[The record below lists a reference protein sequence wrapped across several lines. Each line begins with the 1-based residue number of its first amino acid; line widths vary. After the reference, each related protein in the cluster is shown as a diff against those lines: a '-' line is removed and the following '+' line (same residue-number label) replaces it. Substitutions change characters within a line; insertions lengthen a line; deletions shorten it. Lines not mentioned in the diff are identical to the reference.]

1 MMKKALIVLIHVL
14 TSFAIFDAC
23 GVLGFFFYD
32 YDISNLVKCF
42 LIGCALIAAD
52 YLLCR
57 IIIRKNFLEIRNPK
71 LLHLTDLI
79 FPVGMGAFI
88 VSGLL
93 GDIPLWIRRP
103 DNPETRYSI
112 AYVILLIIIEAL
124 LITDRVFLIKFT
136 AGREKP

>member
-1 MMKKALIVLIHVL
+1 MKKVLIAVL
-14 TSFAIFDAC
+14 HFITSFVIFDAC

-32 YDISNLVKCF
+32 YDVSDLVKCF
-42 LIGCALIAAD
+42 LIGSLLIAAD
-52 YLLCR
+52 YFLSR
-57 IIIRKNFLEIRNPK
+57 TIIRKFDLEIKNPK

-88 VSGLL
+88 ISGLL

-103 DNPETRYSI
+103 DSPGTRYSI

-136 AGREKP
+136 TGRDKS

>member
-1 MMKKALIVLIHVL
+1 MKKALIIIIHVV
-14 TSFAIFDAC
+14 TSFVIFDAC

-32 YDISNLVKCF
+32 YDVSDLVKCF
-42 LIGCALIAAD
+42 LIGCFLIAAD
-52 YLLCR
+52 YFLSR
-57 IIIRKNFLEIRNPK
+57 TIIRKFDLEIKNPK

-79 FPVGMGAFI
+79 LPVGMGAFI

-103 DNPETRYSI
+103 DSPGTRYSI

-136 AGREKP
+136 TGRDKS

>member
-1 MMKKALIVLIHVL
+1 MKKALIVIIHVV
-14 TSFAIFDAC
+14 TSFVIFDAC

-32 YDISNLVKCF
+32 YDVSDLVKCF
-42 LIGCALIAAD
+42 LIGSLLIAAD
-52 YLLCR
+52 YFLCR
-57 IIIRKNFLEIRNPK
+57 TLIQKNHLEIQNPK
-71 LLHLTDLI
+71 LLHLTDLLL
-79 FPVGMGAFI
+79 PVGMGAFI

-103 DNPETRYSI
+103 DSPGTRYSI

-136 AGREKP
+136 TGREKP

>member
-1 MMKKALIVLIHVL
+1 MKKALIVIIHVV
-14 TSFAIFDAC
+14 TSFVIFDAC

-32 YDISNLVKCF
+32 YDVSDLVKCF
-42 LIGCALIAAD
+42 LIGSLLIAAD
-52 YLLCR
+52 YFLCR
-57 IIIRKNFLEIRNPK
+57 TLIQKNHLEIQNPK

-79 FPVGMGAFI
+79 LPVGMGAFI

-136 AGREKP
+136 TGRDKS

>member
-1 MMKKALIVLIHVL
+1 MKKALIVVIHVV
-14 TSFAIFDAC
+14 TSFVIFDAC

-32 YDISNLVKCF
+32 YDVSDLVKCF
-42 LIGCALIAAD
+42 LIGSLLIAAD
-52 YLLCR
+52 YFLCR
-57 IIIRKNFLEIRNPK
+57 TLIQKNHLEIQNPK

-79 FPVGMGAFI
+79 LPVGMGAFI

-103 DNPETRYSI
+103 DSPGTRYSI

-136 AGREKP
+136 TGRDKS

>member
-1 MMKKALIVLIHVL
+1 MKKALIVVIHVV
-14 TSFAIFDAC
+14 TSFVIFDAC

-32 YDISNLVKCF
+32 YDVSDLVKCF
-42 LIGCALIAAD
+42 LIGSLLIAAD
-52 YLLCR
+52 YFLCR
-57 IIIRKNFLEIRNPK
+57 TLIQKNHLEIQNPK

-79 FPVGMGAFI
+79 LPVGMGAFI

-103 DNPETRYSI
+103 DSPGTRYSI

-136 AGREKP
+136 TGRDTP

>member
-1 MMKKALIVLIHVL
+1 MKKVLIVFIHIV
-14 TSFAIFDAC
+14 TSFVIFDAC
-23 GVLGFFFYD
+23 AVLGFFFYD
-32 YDISNLVKCF
+32 YDVSDLVKCF
-42 LIGCALIAAD
+42 LIGSFLIAAD
-52 YLLCR
+52 CFLSR
-57 IIIRKNFLEIRNPK
+57 IIVRKFDLEIKFPK

-103 DNPETRYSI
+103 DNSETRYSI

-124 LITDRVFLIKFT
+124 LISDRIFLVKLT
-136 AGREKP
+136 TGREKP

>member
-1 MMKKALIVLIHVL
+1 MKKVLIVLIHIV
-14 TSFAIFDAC
+14 TSFVIFDAC

-32 YDISNLVKCF
+32 YDVSDLVKCF
-42 LIGCALIAAD
+42 LIGCFLIAAD
-52 YLLCR
+52 YFLCR
-57 IIIRKNFLEIRNPK
+57 IIIRKFDLEIKFPK

-79 FPVGMGAFI
+79 LPVGMGAFI

-103 DNPETRYSI
+103 DSPGTRYSI

-136 AGREKP
+136 TGREKS

>member
-1 MMKKALIVLIHVL
+1 MKKALIVVIHVV
-14 TSFAIFDAC
+14 TSFVIFDAC

-32 YDISNLVKCF
+32 YDVSDLVKCF
-42 LIGCALIAAD
+42 LIGSLLIAAD
-52 YLLCR
+52 YFLSR
-57 IIIRKNFLEIRNPK
+57 TIIRKFDLEIQNPK

-79 FPVGMGAFI
+79 LPVGMGAFI

-103 DNPETRYSI
+103 DSPGTRYSI

-136 AGREKP
+136 TGRDKS

>member
-1 MMKKALIVLIHVL
+1 MKKALIIIIHVV
-14 TSFAIFDAC
+14 TGFVIFDAC

-32 YDISNLVKCF
+32 YDVSDLVKCF
-42 LIGCALIAAD
+42 LIGSLLIAAD
-52 YLLCR
+52 YFLCR
-57 IIIRKNFLEIRNPK
+57 TIIQKNHLEIQNPK

-79 FPVGMGAFI
+79 LPVGMGAFI

-103 DNPETRYSI
+103 DSPGTRYSI
-112 AYVILLIIIEAL
+112 AYVIFLIIIEAL

-136 AGREKP
+136 TGRDKS